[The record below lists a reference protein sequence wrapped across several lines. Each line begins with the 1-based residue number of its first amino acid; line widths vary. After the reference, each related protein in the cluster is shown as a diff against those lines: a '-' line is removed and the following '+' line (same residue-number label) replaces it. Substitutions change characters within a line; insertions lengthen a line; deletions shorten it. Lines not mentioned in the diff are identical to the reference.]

1 MPFPFVFATDL
12 HGIEI
17 HFQRLF
23 HYIRS
28 RKIKCLVFGGDLC
41 PAGLV
46 YGNFGQMQQSQK
58 EFLQNFFLPRLQELK
73 NDAPD
78 FRCLLIM
85 GNDDLGA
92 NLDLLAEAEEHNVLQ
107 VIHKKIIAVN
117 DLQFLGYSFVP
128 PTPFL
133 IKDWEKYENSNRIIE
148 PVAISPENGYRS
160 IDVNEKTTIEEDL
173 ARFTDEV
180 KSKPT
185 VFVCHC
191 PPYKSNLDYSTTDR
205 YYYEGLKMDRHL
217 GSIAVRNFIES
228 AQPLLSLHGHIHES
242 TSISGKFDDHI
253 NDSLCLNGAFHLENV
268 HATEVLLL
276 EVGEKISYE
285 KVYLS

>member
-1 MPFPFVFATDL
+1 MPFSFVFATDL
-12 HGIEI
+12 HGVEI

-23 HYIRS
+23 QYIRS
-28 RKIKCLVFGGDLC
+28 RKITCLVFGGDLC

-46 YGNFGQMQQSQK
+46 YHDFGQMRQSQR
-58 EFLQNFFLPRLQELK
+58 EFLQNFFLLHLQKLR
-73 NDAPD
+73 DDLPD
-78 FRCLLIM
+78 FKCLLIM
-85 GNDDLGA
+85 GNDDLAA
-92 NLDLLAEAEEHNVLQ
+92 NLDLLAEAEQCDLLE
-107 VIHKKIIAVN
+107 VIHKKIVTLN
-117 DLQFLGYSFVP
+117 DLHFLGYSFVP

-160 IDVNEKTTIEEDL
+160 IHANEKTTIEEDL
-173 ARFTDEV
+173 ALFTDEV

-191 PPYKSNLDYSTTDR
+191 PPYKTNLDHSTADR
-205 YYYEGLKMDRHL
+205 YHYEGLRMDKHL

-228 AQPLLSLHGHIHES
+228 AQPLISLHGHIHES
-242 TSISGKFDDHI
+242 TSISGKFDDRI
-253 NDSLCLNGAFHLENV
+253 KKSLCLNGAFHVENV

-276 EVGEKISYE
+276 EVGEKISFE